1 MPATASTEAAIHD
14 AISASLA
21 VKQAMLADRELVAAI
36 ATAAEMILAALR
48 SGRKL
53 LLAGNGGSAADAQ
66 HIAAEFVGRYRMER
80 RALPALALSTNTS
93 SLTAIGNDYGFDD
106 VFARQLAAFAQ
117 PSDVFLAISTSGK
130 SRNIHHALLMARTLR
145 VKTIALTGAS
155 AERLEGL
162 CDICLCIPSRD
173 TPRIQEA
180 HILVGHA
187 ISEIVEAEL
196 FRHSHPTS
204 HNEVHSH
211 ELPATALRTA

>member
-1 MPATASTEAAIHD
+1 MASTEAAIRESI
-14 AISASLA
+14 AASIA
-21 VKQAMLADRELVAAI
+21 VKQAMLADKELISAVAS
-36 ATAAEMILAALR
+36 AAEMILAALR

-93 SLTAIGNDYGFDD
+93 ALTAIGNDYGFQD

-117 PSDVFLAISTSGK
+117 PGDVFLGISTSGN
-130 SRNIHHALLMARTLR
+130 SHNMLRAMVMAGALR
-145 VKTIALTGAS
+145 VKTIALTGSS
-155 AERLEGL
+155 AGKLEGIADL
-162 CDICLCIPSRD
+162 SIRIPSRD

-196 FRHSHPTS
+196 FRPATPKTQL
-204 HNEVHSH
+204 EVHSH
-211 ELPATALRTA
+211 DHAAVALHSARS